1 MKKKMNFLKTS
12 KTLIIAAPML
22 IVLSVF
28 GATAASLRIIAKCLH
43 LTYNE
48 VNIIGYYL
56 IIPLTWCMMVDCL
69 YQLPILTTLWVA
81 LWTYII
87 ITKRKFFSKWCDT
100 VFQLSVEFLLKFQ
113 RIGWDYWTASV
124 IICVVVPILIYIIL
138 YLLI

>member
-1 MKKKMNFLKTS
+1 MNNKKNFLKIS

-22 IVLSVF
+22 TVLGVF

-48 VNIIGYYL
+48 INIIVYYL
-56 IIPLTWCMMVDCL
+56 IIPLTWCMMIDR
-69 YQLPILTTLWVA
+69 QLPILTTLWIA

-124 IICVVVPILIYIIL
+124 IICVVVPILIYMIL

>member
-1 MKKKMNFLKTS
+1 MNNKKNFLKIS

-22 IVLSVF
+22 TVLGVF
-28 GATAASLRIIAKCLH
+28 GATAASLKIIAKCLH

-48 VNIIGYYL
+48 INIIVYYL
-56 IIPLTWCMMVDCL
+56 VIPLTWCMMIDR
-69 YQLPILTTLWVA
+69 QLPILTTLWIA

-124 IICVVVPILIYIIL
+124 IICVVVPILIYMIL